1 MRGHSTTSPDSA
13 GRSIDRVLTRIE
25 AEVAAGR
32 PIPIIGPVKGRIL
45 YLLTRAVKPRLV
57 LELGTAVGYST
68 LLIAKAVRG
77 GGRIV
82 TVERDPTLAAEAV
95 ENLREAGVGDMV
107 DVVVDEAL
115 ATLKKLRGVYDL
127 VFLDIEKRYY
137 VAALEICVGL
147 LRPGGALIADNV
159 MWDEL
164 REFRDAILNHSS
176 LESAIIP
183 VGDGLALSIRA

>member
-1 MRGHSTTSPDSA
+1 MSLRGHSTTSPDSA

-82 TVERDPTLAAEAV
+82 TVER
-95 ENLREAGVGDMV
+95 
-107 DVVVDEAL
+107 
-115 ATLKKLRGVYDL
+115 
-127 VFLDIEKRYY
+127 
-137 VAALEICVGL
+137 
-147 LRPGGALIADNV
+147 
-159 MWDEL
+159 
-164 REFRDAILNHSS
+164 
-176 LESAIIP
+176 
-183 VGDGLALSIRA
+183 